1 MKLRKKI
8 IPVMASLVMT
18 VSSYAEKDVTVLSF
32 EDNSVMSSNTEGL
45 KREIPK
51 MLETRLSPDF
61 DVIINPDSTVTSE
74 GYNKESTAILKERLQ
89 GLDYIVTGSFSVIN
103 NQLLTISTRVT
114 DADNYQVAEQ
124 RTEGNLNDLFGLV
137 NSIADEIKTETNLRN
152 VPSKPEQETVQNE
165 PSGGIYTQVRKRDK
179 TNEQKTTKIRKNAD
193 DKEGGLIISPLLE
206 VSMPYGPKS
215 FKLCVRSL
223 PLIRLYA

>member
-1 MKLRKKI
+1 MKLRKTI

-89 GLDYIVTGSFSVIN
+89 GLDYRLDESGKINKENCFWKLSFIW
-103 NQLLTISTRVT
+103 LLFV
-114 DADNYQVAEQ
+114 
-124 RTEGNLNDLFGLV
+124 
-137 NSIADEIKTETNLRN
+137 
-152 VPSKPEQETVQNE
+152 
-165 PSGGIYTQVRKRDK
+165 
-179 TNEQKTTKIRKNAD
+179 
-193 DKEGGLIISPLLE
+193 
-206 VSMPYGPKS
+206 
-215 FKLCVRSL
+215 
-223 PLIRLYA
+223 